1 MFNIYFRYDINSNG
15 DYTSFNN
22 CTDASTI
29 ASLFK
34 LFLRELPQ
42 PLISNEVI
50 TDLASFDLNQGC
62 EAVNIRLK
70 NAFNLMD
77 NLPYRVLR
85 YILVHLKKVA
95 AVEANMMGVR
105 SLGIVFS
112 PNLIQPGADKGKT
125 PNAIMDELERN
136 NKLVETIIEHVN
148 DIFNH

>member
-1 MFNIYFRYDINSNG
+1 M
-15 DYTSFNN
+15 
-22 CTDASTI
+22 
-29 ASLFK
+29 
-34 LFLRELPQ
+34 PQ

-62 EAVNIRLK
+62 EAVNTRLK
-70 NAFNLMD
+70 NAFDLMD

-85 YILVHLKKVA
+85 YILLHLKKVA